1 MEKYAVFNENRTHRY
16 VLQRRWG
23 NGRLM
28 VWVMLNPS
36 TADETIDDPTIRRCM
51 GFALHRGCDG
61 SLWGGIHVVNVMA
74 FRATSPKECLAADD
88 PFGPLNAKYL
98 REAEHYSGGRVV
110 CAWGAK
116 APAKYVKLA
125 LEALSPA
132 KLFCLG
138 TTKDG
143 SPKHPLYL
151 AGDTE
156 IVRYAP

>member
-1 MEKYAVFNENRTHRY
+1 MEKYAVLNKSRTHRY

-36 TADETIDDPTIRRCM
+36 TADETVDDPTIRRCK
-51 GFALHRGCDG
+51 GFALSGDG
-61 SLWGGIHVVNVMA
+61 PLWGGIHVVNVMA

-88 PFGPLNAKYL
+88 PFGPLNAEYL
-98 REAEHYSGGRVV
+98 HEAAHYSGGNVV

-116 APAKYVKLA
+116 APAGYVKLA
-125 LEALSPA
+125 LEALRPA

-156 IVRYAP
+156 IVRYRP